1 MKRDYPATGRNRDA
15 ILEVL
20 RPALPPAGL
29 VLEIASG
36 SGQHAAY
43 FAPALAPR
51 LRWQPTDRDPELLPS
66 IAAWSEGLA
75 NVLPPVTLDVTE
87 RTWPVARADAIFCAN
102 MIHIAPWAAC
112 EGLMR
117 GAGRILPPRGL
128 LALYGPFMRGGEHT
142 APSNAR
148 FDSSLRAR
156 DPAWGV
162 RDLDAVAACAAAQGL
177 RLEAALAMPANNL
190 TVLLRREG
198 AAAP

>member
-1 MKRDYPATGRNRDA
+1 MKRDYPATGRNREP
-15 ILEVL
+15 ILEAL
-20 RPALPPAGL
+20 RPVLPQAGL

-43 FAPALAPR
+43 FAPALSPQ

-66 IAAWSEGLA
+66 ISAWSDGLA
-75 NVLPPVTLDVTE
+75 NVLPPLVLDVTE
-87 RTWPVARADAIFCAN
+87 DPWPVARADAIFCAN

-117 GAGRILPPRGL
+117 GAGRVLSPGGL

-162 RDLDAVAACAAAQGL
+162 RDLDAVAACAGGQGL
-177 RLEAALAMPANNL
+177 YLEAALEMPANNL
-190 TVLLRREG
+190 TVLLRRAPAG
-198 AAAP
+198 A